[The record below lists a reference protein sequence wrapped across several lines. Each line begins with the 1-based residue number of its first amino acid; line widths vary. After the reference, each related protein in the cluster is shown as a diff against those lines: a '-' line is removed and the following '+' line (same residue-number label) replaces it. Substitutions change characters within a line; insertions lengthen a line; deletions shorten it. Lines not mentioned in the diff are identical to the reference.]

1 MNRRRN
7 VLSPRGRSQPHA
19 QEPTVGTDHL
29 DVLII
34 GAGLSGIGAAC
45 HLQEKCP
52 GREFAILE
60 ARDCIGGTWDLFRY
74 PGVRSDSDMFT
85 LGYSFKPWTGSKSI
99 VDGRSILTYVREAA
113 REHGVERKIRFNHR
127 VKRASWSS
135 AEARWTVE
143 VERGPSREPVRL
155 SCSFLL
161 MCAGYYSYAGGYA
174 PHFPGIARF
183 KGRIV
188 HPQDWTADVDY
199 AARRV
204 VVIGSGATA
213 VTLIPELAKSAAHV
227 IMLQRSPSYVVAW
240 PDEDR
245 IANFLRRWLPAKAA
259 CSLTRWKNVLRG
271 MYFYRICKRD
281 PARARRMILDG
292 VRAQLGPD
300 YDIATHFTPRYNVW
314 DQRLCLAPN
323 GDFFQSIR
331 DGRTTVVTDE
341 LETFTEAG
349 LKLHSGREI
358 EADLV
363 VTATGLNLQ
372 VLGGAEIDIGGRP
385 VNPATTISYKGVLY
399 SDIPNLASVFGYT
412 NASWTLKAD
421 VICSY
426 VCRLLNHMEQHGY
439 RQCTPRITD
448 PTLQRLP
455 PVDFTSGYFQ
465 RAMDKLP
472 RQGSHEPWR
481 IYQNYV
487 RDLIAL
493 RFARVDDGVLEFAA

>member
-1 MNRRRN
+1 
-7 VLSPRGRSQPHA
+7 
-19 QEPTVGTDHL
+19 VGSDHF

-60 ARDCIGGTWDLFRY
+60 ARDGIGGTWDLFRY

-99 VDGRSILTYVREAA
+99 VDGGAILNYVREAA
-113 REHGVERKIRFNHR
+113 RECGVDRKIRFQHR

-135 AEARWTVE
+135 TEARWTVE
-143 VERGPSREPVRL
+143 AEHGGSRDLVRF
-155 SCSFLL
+155 SCNFLL

-174 PHFPGIARF
+174 PDFPGMGLF
-183 KGRIV
+183 KGHIV
-188 HPQDWTADVDY
+188 HPQDWNAHVDCTGK
-199 AARRV
+199 RV

-213 VTLIPELAKSAAHV
+213 ITLIPELAKSAAHV
-227 IMLQRSPSYVVAW
+227 TMLQRSPSYVAAW

-245 IANFLRRWLPAKAA
+245 IANFLRHWLPAKAA

-271 MYFYRICKRD
+271 IYFYRICKRD
-281 PARARRMILDG
+281 PARARRMLLDG
-292 VRAQLGPD
+292 VRAELGPD

-331 DGRTTVVTDE
+331 EGCTTVVTDAID
-341 LETFTEAG
+341 TFTEAG
-349 LKLHSGREI
+349 VKLRSGREI

-372 VLGGAEIDIGGRP
+372 VLGGAGIDIDGKQ
-385 VNPATTISYKGVLY
+385 VDPATTVSYKGVLY

-421 VICSY
+421 VICAY
-426 VCRLLNHMEQHGY
+426 VCRLLNLMERHGY
-439 RQCTPRITD
+439 TVCTPRVTD
-448 PTLQRLP
+448 PTIERLP
-455 PVDFTSGYFQ
+455 PVDFSSGYFQ

-472 RQGSHEPWR
+472 RQGSRKPWR
-481 IYQNYV
+481 IHQNYV
-487 RDLIAL
+487 QDLIAL
-493 RFARVDDGVLEFAA
+493 RFARVDDGVLEFSARGRIDRSQQQRDRHSA